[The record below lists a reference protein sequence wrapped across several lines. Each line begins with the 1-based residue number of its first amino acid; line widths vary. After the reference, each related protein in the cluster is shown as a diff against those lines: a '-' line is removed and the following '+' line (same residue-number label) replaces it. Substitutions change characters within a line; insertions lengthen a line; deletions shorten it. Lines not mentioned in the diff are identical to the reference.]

1 MKTKNRAADPERH
14 SRDCS
19 ICAHRD
25 RHEIEREFCDWKPLA
40 AIAKAR
46 RIPRTSLYRHLHA
59 TGLFDKRD
67 RNIKSALAAFIE
79 RGYKVHITAAS
90 FISAIQAYAKI
101 NAEGQWVDKTEDV
114 NASRNLALF
123 DRMTQ
128 GEMLE
133 YARSGKLPEWWS
145 SYPVSGTRDG
155 QGGA

>member
-25 RHEIEREFCDWKPLA
+25 RHE
-40 AIAKAR
+40 IAKAR